1 MREMLCRLAVKDFA
15 LLDDLVIEFTQGFN
29 VLTGETGT
37 GKSLVIDAVQVVLGR
52 RASAD
57 YVRTGADQAILEAV
71 FDIEQYPHLVNWLEQ
86 NDIPLQEGFLIL
98 GRNLYR
104 SGRSIYR
111 INGRTCTL
119 ALYREVG
126 QKLVDFHGQGEQQS
140 LLKEENHCRFL
151 DAFGGARL
159 GDYLKKTAMLYE
171 NWIRARKEYQKLI
184 GDEKERARRLDALKF
199 QIEEIDAARLQPGED
214 EELEKERLFLVNAE
228 NIARYAGESY
238 AVLYGG
244 MHEQMSAMDL
254 LGQAV
259 DSLRQIAS
267 FIEGGSD
274 LTERLDAVIYQVQE
288 VARDIADIVERTDF
302 DASRLNYVEE
312 RLDLIG
318 KLQQKYGDSIED
330 ILRYRDKIA
339 SEREELMYSDE
350 KVSQLKERLTQLEK
364 DWREA
369 AAGLSRIRREVARA
383 LIKGV
388 VRELRDLEVA
398 NVQFQVDFRPV
409 EGPHPRGAE
418 DIAFLFS
425 PNPGEPARPLAKI
438 ASGGELSRVMLA
450 FKNLLSSVD
459 EVPTLIFDEVDAGIG
474 GRVLNAVAEKMAAI
488 GQKRQVICVT
498 HAPQIACFA
507 NQHLKITKENDGKRT
522 YTRIETLDDEGR
534 LDELTRMLGGRG
546 ITSAVR
552 QHAREL
558 RRRAAEKLA
567 TQ

>member
-1 MREMLCRLAVKDFA
+1 MKDFA